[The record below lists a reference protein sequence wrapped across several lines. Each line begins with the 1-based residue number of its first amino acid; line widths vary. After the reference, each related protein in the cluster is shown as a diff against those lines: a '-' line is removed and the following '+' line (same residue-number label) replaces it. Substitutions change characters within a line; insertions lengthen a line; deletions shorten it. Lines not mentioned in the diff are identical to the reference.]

1 MPLLK
6 LNVFCCINMS
16 FGMLLML
23 TYVFFKLIHN
33 IAISSYEFS
42 LSLFITIVFLLV
54 LINTFFVMT
63 GD

>member
-1 MPLLK
+1 
-6 LNVFCCINMS
+6 
-16 FGMLLML
+16 MLLML
-23 TYVFFKLIHN
+23 IYVLFKLIQN
-33 IAISSYEFS
+33 IANSSYEFS